1 MAKEFSKEIKAAEK
15 IIAIH
20 KRPKD
25 RNMFNKKDR
34 KKLLSDI
41 KPSEKR
47 PDFIKD
53 LKTQLSYGDTGHG
66 ILLDKKV

>member
-1 MAKEFSKEIKAAEK
+1 MAKEFSKEIKAAERV
-15 IIAIH
+15 IAVQ

-25 RNMFNKKDR
+25 RDMFNKKDR

-41 KPSEKR
+41 KPSEQKL
-47 PDFIKD
+47 DFIKD